1 MHLEWYQLCTF
12 LGRLEKIFTQI
23 FSVVCGAKMRNPA
36 GKSCLG
42 ASHRDCL
49 CCFPTSFLPSLP
61 KALNTPS
68 HVPAH
73 LTSESCGCF
82 GRGKLYLSWPLKKR
96 RNGSDRHAGKQ
107 TVFFNSERSSREL
120 FTPIWKRGDSKKYF
134 CLQKTNTSSLKSE
147 NTHSMCMEWQAN
159 NI

>member
-82 GRGKLYLSWPLKKR
+82 GRGKLYLSRPLKK
-96 RNGSDRHAGKQ
+96 GETVQ
-107 TVFFNSERSSREL
+107 TDMPASRLSFLIVRDLHVNCSPQFE
-120 FTPIWKRGDSKKYF
+120 
-134 CLQKTNTSSLKSE
+134 
-147 NTHSMCMEWQAN
+147 
-159 NI
+159 